1 MEKTS
6 NMDDPRDKDNGLQK
20 KDEDSFVNFSDFFQ
34 PTWFRRF
41 IRSSDE
47 VDRFILDNRF
57 NLLFHISPV
66 FWILFFTGKI
76 LR

>member
-47 VDRFILDNRF
+47 VDRFILDNP
-57 NLLFHISPV
+57 I
-66 FWILFFTGKI
+66 FTKPHFKTKRSGF
-76 LR
+76 